1 MDRHDNDHDYEE
13 ESSELP
19 AFLMDPRG
27 VIRRRWRYMLI
38 AVTVGI
44 IASLVM
50 VLRQQ
55 AMYTAEAT
63 ILIKRQRIPENLVR
77 STVQED
83 SFQILNALLGEVLSR
98 ENLSKII
105 AEIGPYTE
113 LRESMT
119 MDEIITLMR
128 AQIEIKAREGIK
140 LQRRDEGARIIAI
153 RFEHTDKVM
162 AAKVANAVARALT
175 DESLR
180 SRSDQA
186 RITTDFLRREF
197 ERSEAALEKQNRAI
211 SEFQQNYHGEL
222 PSELE
227 ANLRHLQRLQEQR
240 QSLALQISESESRLA
255 SITLGL
261 QEGRHLSPS
270 EERLEELR
278 DKLAE
283 VEGLYTEEHPSVLST
298 RRQIS
303 TLEEIISKR
312 QYKTSAFDH
321 NSLVTATQNEI
332 RLLRQQAAEVE
343 TKITDLDERV
353 ARTPIRQE
361 EISKLEQTASVL
373 NENYLDALRKVK
385 EAELAQNLENAQ
397 QGARLSLL
405 DEAHPPTRANGK
417 RLKYAL
423 AGVIGSLGLAFLI
436 GAILEILDP
445 FVISSRQIEK
455 LTQFPVLG
463 VIPKSS

>member
-1 MDRHDNDHDYEE
+1 MDHSDHDYDYEE

-27 VIRRRWRYMLI
+27 VVRRRWRYMLI
-38 AVTVGI
+38 ALTVGI
-44 IASLVM
+44 IATLFIVI
-50 VLRQQ
+50 RQQ

-83 SFQILNALLGEVLSR
+83 SFQVLNAILGEVLSR
-98 ENLSKII
+98 ESLSKMIT
-105 AEIGPYTE
+105 EFDPYPE
-113 LRESMT
+113 LREFKT
-119 MDEIITLMR
+119 VDEIITLMR
-128 AQIEIKAREGIK
+128 TQIGIKAREGIK
-140 LQRRDEGARIIAI
+140 LQRRQEGARIIAI
-153 RFEHTDKVM
+153 RFEHTDRPM
-162 AAKVANAVARALT
+162 AANIANAVARAIT

-180 SRSDQA
+180 SRSEQA

-211 SEFQQNYHGEL
+211 SEFQQSYHGEL

-240 QSLALQISESESRLA
+240 QSLAQQISESESRLA

-261 QEGRHLSPS
+261 QKGRHLSPS

-298 RRQIS
+298 RRQI
-303 TLEEIISKR
+303 TALEAIIADR
-312 QYKTSAFDH
+312 QGKTHSFDH

-332 RLLRQQAAEVE
+332 QLLRKQAAKVE
-343 TKITDLDERV
+343 TDIIDLEARV
-353 ARTPIRQE
+353 ARTPERQE
-361 EISKLEQTASVL
+361 EITKLEQTVSVL
-373 NENYLDALRKVK
+373 NENYIDSLRKVK
-385 EAELAQNLENAQ
+385 EAELAQNLESAQ
-397 QGARLSLL
+397 QGSRLSLL
-405 DEAHPPTRANGK
+405 DKAQPPSRANGK

-423 AGVIGSLGLAFLI
+423 AGVIGSLGLALLI
-436 GAILEILDP
+436 GAFLEMFDP

-455 LTQFPVLG
+455 LTQLPVLG
-463 VIPKSS
+463 VVPKSS